1 MILLKSVNKEDSG
14 GNDVLP
20 ERVMDSNDTTDLS
33 IINENVMKV
42 NSYQS
47 SNNEDISS
55 DKSTP
60 TGSMNQSESYQASYD
75 LPSHYIPSL
84 DEKLAEGIDLQDYR
98 LSATVESPLTAST
111 DEKKR
116 VIVCG
121 AGIVGLLTCYHLAKQ
136 GHEVLC
142 VEKEEAVATQ
152 SSYCNSAI
160 LDPSLYG
167 TGSSIRIRN
176 RSPKPSRWSSSAS
189 VRPTL
194 MSRTTI
200 SSFFA
205 QTRPSEVSNT
215 DTVILET
222 PKEALVTITPK
233 RNHDD
238 AIQEEESVQ
247 PRATPCGKTSKSK
260 WKLNIP
266 IKVEFKTLRDPSF
279 WKWGMNY
286 LLSNGKQRG
295 AENARLVRQ
304 LGFYSMEI
312 LKEMQNAHGKVLEME
327 AIATG
332 TVEILTSPNDL
343 DWISKSDRKRHL
355 DEMGVPLKV
364 LDSFEALNEE
374 SSLVPEV
381 LEHGALLCSTGTSG
395 DVHKLCG
402 GLYKLCLR
410 LGVMFR
416 FGTEIQEFLCD
427 SKRAFAI
434 QTRNGS
440 LIEGDDFVLALG
452 NSTKTVAKRAGLELN
467 MYPVKGYILSVPVS
481 EGFLPPKRNIYVG
494 GVTLVSPLEGMVRI
508 SGRLDF
514 AKLQEGTDGDET
526 ERTSRRSSLFSK
538 QTSFAHQQKRIELLL
553 TQAQELFP
561 EGYLNVSK
569 MQTHVGCQ
577 LATADDVPLIG
588 HTRIPNISVNGGYG
602 PKGFLLAFGAGAL
615 LADVISGRT
624 PELDMSKFAPHRFGA
639 FH

>member
-1 MILLKSVNKEDSG
+1 MVLLKSDYKE
-14 GNDVLP
+14 GNGRNDAQP
-20 ERVMDSNDTTDLS
+20 ERVIDPIDTIDPS
-33 IINENVMKV
+33 VSNENVMKE
-42 NSYQS
+42 NYQS
-47 SNNEDISS
+47 NNNEDGSS

-60 TGSMNQSESYQASYD
+60 TGSMIQDETYYSLRD
-75 LPSHYIPSL
+75 FPHHFIPSL
-84 DEKLAEGIDLQDYR
+84 DDKLAEGIDLRDHR

-116 VIVCG
+116 IIVCG

-142 VEKEEAVATQ
+142 VEKERAVATQ

-167 TGSSIRIRN
+167 TGSSLRLKN
-176 RSPKPSRWSSSAS
+176 RSPKSSRWSASAS
-189 VRPTL
+189 IRPSFI
-194 MSRTTI
+194 SRTTI
-200 SSFFA
+200 SSFFT
-205 QTRPSEVSNT
+205 QTRPSEVSHPES
-215 DTVILET
+215 VILET
-222 PKEALVTITPK
+222 PKEAFNTKTPN
-233 RNHDD
+233 RNHNDTIHD
-238 AIQEEESVQ
+238 ENLMQLRPTISA
-247 PRATPCGKTSKSK
+247 KTSKSK
-260 WKLNIP
+260 WKPSIP

-304 LGFYSMEI
+304 LAFYSMEI
-312 LKEMQNAHGKVLEME
+312 LKEMQNSHGKVLEME

-332 TVEILTSPNDL
+332 TVELLTNPSDVE
-343 DWISKSDRKRHL
+343 WIAKSDRKRHL
-355 DEMGVPLKV
+355 DEIGMPFKM
-364 LDSFEALNEE
+364 LDSFEALDEE
-374 SSLVPEV
+374 PSLVPEV
-381 LEHGALLCSTGTSG
+381 VEHGALLCSTGTSG
-395 DVHKLCG
+395 DVQKLCE

-410 LGVMFR
+410 FGVMFR

-427 SKRAFAI
+427 SKRAFAL

-481 EGFLPPKRNIYVG
+481 DGFVPPKRNIYVG

-508 SGRLDF
+508 SGGLDF
-514 AKLQEGTDGDET
+514 VKPQEGTEGEET
-526 ERTSRRSSLFSK
+526 ERTTRRSSLFSK
-538 QTSFAHQQKRIELLL
+538 QTSFTHQQKRIEMLLN
-553 TQAQELFP
+553 QAQELFP
-561 EGYLNVSK
+561 EGYLDISR

-588 HTRIPNISVNGGYG
+588 HTRIPNIYVNGGYG
-602 PKGFLLAFGAGAL
+602 SRGFLLSFGAAAL

-624 PELDMSKFAPHRFGA
+624 PELDMSKFAPHRFRA